1 MKTDELQYWLA
12 LWRTPNVGPVSFA
25 AALQNFPDLKSYFDH
40 NPAINIDWK
49 KIEADLAWAELS
61 SNHHIITIR
70 DDNYP
75 LHLREI
81 SSAPPILFVE
91 GDLTLLSK
99 PQIAMVGSRHPTS
112 AGCDNAHQFAKAFAQ
127 NGWIITSG
135 LALGID
141 AASHEGALDGQG
153 KTIAVMGTGP
163 DQIYPKRHKAL
174 AKKITE
180 NGCLV
185 TEFPTGVTPI
195 SMNFPRRNRII
206 SGLSSG
212 VLVVEAA
219 YASGSLVTARYAL
232 EQNREVFAI
241 PGSIHNPVSRGCH
254 ALLKQG
260 AKLVETSQDV
270 MEELTLSCS
279 PHPPFGHPATSAGQ
293 ALLPQGEKGIRDEGE
308 NEINHPFLKYIDF
321 DTTPIDLIIERS
333 GITAE
338 EASSLLLMLELE
350 SLIQSVPG
358 GYSRLK

>member
-1 MKTDELQYWLA
+1 MKIDELQYWLA
-12 LWRTPNVGPVSFA
+12 LWRTPHVGPVSFA
-25 AALQNFPDLKSYFDH
+25 TALQNFPDLKSYFDH
-40 NPAINIDWK
+40 NPAIVIDWK
-49 KIEADLAWAELS
+49 KIEADLAWAETS
-61 SNHHIITIR
+61 SNHHIITLR
-70 DDNYP
+70 DDAYP
-75 LHLREI
+75 LRLREI

-91 GDLTLLSK
+91 GDVTLLSK

-127 NGWIITSG
+127 NSWIITSG

-141 AASHEGALDGQG
+141 AASHEGALDSQG

-163 DQIYPKRHKAL
+163 DQIYPKRHQAL
-174 AKKITE
+174 ARKITE

-185 TEFPTGVTPI
+185 TEFPTGVTPA

-206 SGLSSG
+206 SGLSHG

-270 MEELTLSCS
+270 MEELTLFSNISS
-279 PHPPFGHPATSAGQ
+279 PSPLAGERTRR
-293 ALLPQGEKGIRDEGE
+293 ADEGE
-308 NEINHPFLKYIDF
+308 TEITHPFLKYIDF
-321 DTTPIDLIIERS
+321 DATPIDLIIERS

-338 EASSLLLMLELE
+338 ETSSLLLMLELE
-350 SLIQSVPG
+350 SLIQSIPG
-358 GYSRLK
+358 GYSRLR

>member
-12 LWRTPNVGPVSFA
+12 LWRTPHVGPVSFA

-40 NPAINIDWK
+40 NPTISIDWK
-49 KIEADLAWAELS
+49 KIEADLAWAEIS

-70 DDNYP
+70 DDAYP
-75 LHLREI
+75 LRLREI
-81 SSAPPILFVE
+81 SSAPPLLFVE
-91 GDLTLLSK
+91 GDITLLSK
-99 PQIAMVGSRHPTS
+99 SQIAMVGSRHPTS

-153 KTIAVMGTGP
+153 KTIAVLGTGP
-163 DQIYPKRHKAL
+163 DQIYPKRHQAL
-174 AKKITE
+174 ARKITE

-185 TEFPTGVTPI
+185 TEFPTGVTPV

-206 SGLSSG
+206 SGLSNG

-260 AKLVETSQDV
+260 AKLVETFQDV
-270 MEELTLSCS
+270 MEELELSS
-279 PHPPFGHPATSAGQ
+279 EIPPDSSSNPKQKKKIQKSERLERSENT
-293 ALLPQGEKGIRDEGE
+293 E
-308 NEINHPFLKYIDF
+308 NEINHPFLKFIDF

-338 EASSLLLMLELE
+338 EASSLLLMLELD
-350 SLIQSVPG
+350 SFIQSVPG
-358 GYSRLK
+358 GYARLR